1 MPPLVKA
8 ARAHDGASAACVKSK
23 MVLLPLRNHAPTL
36 RRGLGHTDRANR
48 RSSLAGRLLLVLATL
63 TVGPGISAF
72 AQEEPVTAQGHEREE
87 LGVNTFTAPSIER
100 IFEQLDKLKP
110 LPFVQLWRDLPQA
123 SPAIR
128 EQKGMIFGGLIAEG
142 FLVVEAEKKNLIGDL
157 GRVLIREARGLGVAD
172 RVMRHSASLTELG
185 RAGNWM
191 TVREELIATQA
202 DVEQAL
208 VELRD
213 QKMAHLISLGGW
225 LRGLEISAGAVE
237 SDFSAA
243 RASVLAEP
251 ELIDYFA
258 EELATLPPSIAHISL
273 FEKIRSGVK
282 AIQASLTKP
291 SGLQRSDV
299 KAIRAQA
306 RDLNLAIRRAD

>member
-1 MPPLVKA
+1 
-8 ARAHDGASAACVKSK
+8 
-23 MVLLPLRNHAPTL
+23 
-36 RRGLGHTDRANR
+36 
-48 RSSLAGRLLLVLATL
+48 LLVLATL

-72 AQEEPVTAQGHEREE
+72 AQEEPVTGQGHEREE

-157 GRVLIREARGLGVAD
+157 GRALIREARGLGVAD

-191 TVREELIATQA
+191 AVRKELIVTQA

-208 VELRD
+208 IELRD

-237 SDFSAA
+237 SDFSAE
-243 RASVLAEP
+243 RAKVLAQP
-251 ELIDYFA
+251 ELVGYFA

-282 AIQASLTKP
+282 AIQASLSKP
-291 SGLQRSDV
+291 TGLQRSDV

-306 RDLNLAIRRAD
+306 RDLNLAIRRTD